1 MMFDVYGED
10 AAICVQYLANKSLC
24 VSVCLFLSPLLSLGQ
39 SNVYVAVA
47 ATGISTDDNGID
59 ARPLGCS
66 YVDHEVRGQVWSTV
80 AAIAADDAAAA
91 AAADAV
97 VSTAAARRR

>member
-1 MMFDVYGED
+1 
-10 AAICVQYLANKSLC
+10 
-24 VSVCLFLSPLLSLGQ
+24 
-39 SNVYVAVA
+39 VYVAVA

-66 YVDHEVRGQVWSTV
+66 YVDPEVRRQVWSTA

-91 AAADAV
+91 AAAAAAV

>member
-1 MMFDVYGED
+1 MRRSVYSTWRINLS
-10 AAICVQYLANKSLC
+10 ACL
-24 VSVCLFLSPLLSLGQ
+24 SVCLFLSPLLSLGQ

-47 ATGISTDDNGID
+47 ATGMSTDDNGID

-66 YVDHEVRGQVWSTV
+66 YVDPEVRRQVWSTV

-91 AAADAV
+91 ADAV